1 MNEYDSNRIFDLA
14 KKINYQKTESIGEAD
29 CYVLNTC
36 HIREKA
42 TEKVYHDIGRVKKEF
57 KNKKKPIVV
66 VTGCVAQAE
75 GEVLLKKEKYIDA
88 VIGPQS
94 YHKFNNTLIKLEKNS
109 EKINFTEFDVDD
121 KFDNLNIIKNS
132 DSNISSLITIQ
143 EGCDKF
149 CKFCVV
155 PYTRGP
161 EHSRSIK
168 EILEECRVVV
178 GNGAREITLLGQN
191 VNAYNFEGKKLSN
204 LIYEISKI
212 NELKRIRYTTS
223 HPVDFSQ
230 DLIDIYNQ
238 TEKLMPLIHLPVQSG
253 SNNILRKMNRKHTI
267 EQYLNLVDILKK
279 INSSIKFS
287 SDFIIGYPGETD
299 KDFKDTLNLLKKVQ
313 FINSYSFIFSPRPG
327 TPAFKMSQIDNNIS
341 KKRLLVF
348 QKTAEEIKI
357 KYRKSLFGKKLRVL
371 FENRSGKTNQFFGRD
386 EYSNSVIAESNVN
399 LKGEIKNVK
408 IIKGNH
414 NTLFGEVNS
423 KIGQNN
429 HAA

>member
-1 MNEYDSNRIFDLA
+1 M
-14 KKINYQKTESIGEAD
+14 
-29 CYVLNTC
+29 
-36 HIREKA
+36 
-42 TEKVYHDIGRVKKEF
+42 
-57 KNKKKPIVV
+57 
-66 VTGCVAQAE
+66 
-75 GEVLLKKEKYIDA
+75 
-88 VIGPQS
+88 
-94 YHKFNNTLIKLEKNS
+94 
-109 EKINFTEFDVDD
+109 
-121 KFDNLNIIKNS
+121 
-132 DSNISSLITIQ
+132 
-143 EGCDKF
+143 
-149 CKFCVV
+149 
-155 PYTRGP
+155 
-161 EHSRSIK
+161 
-168 EILEECRVVV
+168 
-178 GNGAREITLLGQN
+178 LGQN

-253 SNNILRKMNRKHTI
+253 SNNILRNMNRKHTI
-267 EQYLNLVDILKK
+267 EEYLNLVDILKK
-279 INSSIKFS
+279 VNSSIKFS

-327 TPAFKMSQIDNNIS
+327 TPAFKMSQIDHNIS
-341 KKRLLVF
+341 KKRLLIF